1 MRDLKRNQS
10 TVFYSL
16 KSKTR
21 DSVDRNGNPTYSYSE
36 PIEGKFSLS
45 PNQGEADMQPF
56 GRDVDYDRNMIT
68 HDMNCEIDEYSHL
81 WIDKDPNNESYNYI
95 VKKVAKSL
103 NCIKF
108 AIKEVNTSK

>member
-1 MRDLKRNQS
+1 MRSLKRNQS

-16 KSKTR
+16 KSETKDTF
-21 DSVDRNGNPTYSYSE
+21 DKNGNPIYSYSE
-36 PIEGKFSLS
+36 PIKDSFTLS
-45 PNQGEADMQPF
+45 PNTGEAEMQPF

-68 HDMNCEIDEYSHL
+68 HDMECKIDEFSRL
-81 WIDKDPNNESYNYI
+81 WIDKDPLTESHNYI

-103 NCIKF
+103 NCIKY